1 MYPSKVSLPH
11 RSSETLISASS
22 QEGECLTWLLA
33 ALISCAG
40 LHQSLQKASHFKWAL
55 LHFKCVFLEQCPAF
69 ICIVINPADLLR
81 LGAAFQNPDSKYPS
95 QNLVI
100 FHYLVLSSVQSLSGT
115 APRGNGSQG
124 RNRLHWV
131 CCSRVLLSPLLLLL
145 LASLYMHMLV
155 KNCYSFSRTSA

>member
-1 MYPSKVSLPH
+1 MSLPH
-11 RSSETLISASS
+11 RSSEILISASS

-40 LHQSLQKASHFKWAL
+40 LYQSLQKASHFKWAL

-100 FHYLVLSSVQSLSGT
+100 FHYLVLSSVQPLSGT
-115 APRGNGSQG
+115 TAQDLSNGIPCAVLTQTTFPQAVCATEFWASARGDRKQP
-124 RNRLHWV
+124 H
-131 CCSRVLLSPLLLLL
+131 
-145 LASLYMHMLV
+145 SLGIKTH
-155 KNCYSFSRTSA
+155 T